1 MTYSPKSQAGNR
13 GDWIIQL
20 SIQNQQS
27 KKGQSHTQL
36 CD

>member
-1 MTYSPKSQAGNR
+1 LN
-13 GDWIIQL
+13 WITEM